1 MAGSAPAGG
10 DESGGDEA
18 AGESLLDSLQALLH
32 ELPGLISDRVEL
44 FALELARAGRAL
56 ARIVAWLVAIA
67 IVGVTAW
74 LALWAG
80 LVVGLI
86 QLGLHW
92 AWALLI
98 VLAINLVAVVVG
110 LKQVR
115 HLATRL
121 SLPATR
127 RHLTMAGSIRPPPEP
142 PAAAPPTAASPPA
155 GPRRDGPPQQQPAQP

>member
-1 MAGSAPAGG
+1 MARSAPANEGEGG
-10 DESGGDEA
+10 EDA

-44 FALELARAGRAL
+44 LALELARAGRAL

-86 QLGLHW
+86 QAGLHW

-98 VLAINLVAVVVG
+98 VLAINLVAVAIG

-115 HLATRL
+115 RLATRL

-127 RHLTMAGSIRPPPEP
+127 RHLTIAGSVRPPPEP
-142 PAAAPPTAASPPA
+142 PAPIPTAAPPSA
-155 GPRRDGPPQQQPAQP
+155 GLRSDEPQQQPAQP

>member
-1 MAGSAPAGG
+1 MAGSASSSN
-10 DESGGDEA
+10 DSGGEEA
-18 AGESLLDSLQALLH
+18 ASESLLDTLQALLH

-98 VLAINLVAVVVG
+98 VLAINLVAAVAG

-115 HLATRL
+115 RLAGRL

-127 RHLTMAGSIRPPPEP
+127 RHLTMAGSTRPPPEP
-142 PAAAPPTAASPPA
+142 PSRVPTADPPFA
-155 GPRRDGPPQQQPAQP
+155 GPLRDGPPHQQPAQP

>member
-1 MAGSAPAGG
+1 MASRAPASETEGG
-10 DESGGDEA
+10 EQA

-56 ARIVAWLVAIA
+56 GRIVAWRVAIA

-86 QLGLHW
+86 QAGLHW

-98 VLAINLVAVVVG
+98 VLAINLVAVAIG

-115 HLATRL
+115 RLATRL

-142 PAAAPPTAASPPA
+142 PAPAAPATPPPA
-155 GPRRDGPPQQQPAQP
+155 GISSDEPQQQPAQV

>member
-10 DESGGDEA
+10 DGGGDDA

-80 LVVGLI
+80 VVVGFI

-92 AWALLI
+92 ALALLI
-98 VLAINLVAVVVG
+98 VLAINLVAVIVG

-115 HLATRL
+115 GLATRL

-127 RHLTMAGSIRPPPEP
+127 RHLTMAGSIRPPPARP
-142 PAAAPPTAASPPA
+142 PTVPTAAPPPA
-155 GPRRDGPPQQQPAQP
+155 GTSSDGPPQQQPSQA

>member
-1 MAGSAPAGG
+1 MAGSVPAGG
-10 DESGGDEA
+10 DGGEEA
-18 AGESLLDSLQALLH
+18 AGASLLDSLQALLH

-56 ARIVAWLVAIA
+56 GRIVAWLVAIA

-80 LVVGLI
+80 VVVGLI

-92 AWALLI
+92 ALALLV
-98 VLAINLVAVVVG
+98 VLAINLVAVIVG
-110 LKQVR
+110 LKEVR
-115 HLATRL
+115 RLATRL

-127 RHLTMAGSIRPPPEP
+127 RHLTMAGSVRPQSERPP
-142 PAAAPPTAASPPA
+142 AVSTAAPPPA
-155 GPRRDGPPQQQPAQP
+155 GPRSDGHQQQQPAQP

>member
-10 DESGGDEA
+10 DGGGDDA

-80 LVVGLI
+80 VVVALI

-92 AWALLI
+92 ALALLI
-98 VLAINLVAVVVG
+98 VLAINLVAVIVG

-115 HLATRL
+115 LLATRL

-127 RHLTMAGSIRPPPEP
+127 RHLTMAGSIRPPPAP
-142 PAAAPPTAASPPA
+142 PPTVPTAAPPPPA
-155 GPRRDGPPQQQPAQP
+155 GPSSDGPPQQQQPSQA